1 LWRGRVRGLVDTLP
15 NRGYNNILSEPLSL
29 NRTLL
34 LIKPDAVG
42 QHHVGDIIGRLEA
55 AGFEISGL
63 AVRRLGSEQA
73 AGFYAIHRGKEFFP
87 GLVEFITSGPLVA
100 VRLDGE
106 NVCRRVRD
114 FVGVTDPTKAAPGT
128 IRADFGTSVRS
139 NAVHA
144 SNPEEDVGRE
154 LEFFFPEPD
163 DTRR

>member
-1 LWRGRVRGLVDTLP
+1 
-15 NRGYNNILSEPLSL
+15 
-29 NRTLL
+29 

-42 QHHVGDIIGRLEA
+42 QHRVGEIIGRLEA
-55 AGFEISGL
+55 AGFTITGL
-63 AVRRLGSEQA
+63 AMQRLRREQA
-73 AGFYAIHRGKEFFP
+73 EGFYAIHRGKEFFR
-87 GLVEFITSGPLVA
+87 GLVEFMTSGPLVA

-106 NVCRRVRD
+106 DVCRRVRD
-114 FVGVTDPTKAAPGT
+114 FVGVTDPAKAAPGT

-144 SNPEEDVGRE
+144 SNPEEDVPRE